1 MIIKDTDGNTF
12 KKKIKSRHGEK
23 FNLGDYVIWN
33 NQYWLITLLDP
44 DEKPGT
50 EDICIF
56 VQCH

>member
-1 MIIKDTDGNTF
+1 MVKN
-12 KKKIKSRHGEK
+12 S
-23 FNLGDYVIWN
+23 NLGDYVIWN